1 MIKLSGKDAARV
13 LVKPTKRV
21 ALPRHVHFV
30 EFLYNFMVHKR
41 TFLVIIVLCLFF
53 DNLSEQP

>member
-13 LVKPTKRV
+13 LVKPTKWV

-30 EFLYNFMVHKR
+30 ELTRIKNLM
-41 TFLVIIVLCLFF
+41 IVFY
-53 DNLSEQP
+53 